1 MTAAT
6 PAKLLI
12 VDDLRENLIALEALI
27 RRDDRTVYQAASG
40 EAALAL
46 LLEHDFA
53 LAILDV
59 QMPGMNGFELAE
71 LMRGMEKTRGIPI
84 IFVSAGAKELNYA
97 FAGYESGAV
106 DFLHKPLDTHAVRS
120 KVSAFI
126 EMYRQ
131 RKQQEA
137 LLLQLQ
143 ATQAELQR
151 AVQIRD
157 EFMSM
162 VAHEL
167 RTPLN
172 TLFLQAQLRR
182 RMASGATLSP
192 EKLQAMVE
200 RDEQQIRN
208 IVRLIDDM
216 LDVSRIQRGTLAIA
230 PEPADLVQLVR
241 RVVEGFADQATVVG
255 CTLELTA
262 PHSLP
267 GIWDEFR
274 IEQVVA
280 NLLTNAMRYGN
291 CQPVQVRVESL
302 PGEAL
307 VTVSDSGVGIDPQ
320 DHARVFGQF
329 ERAGDKKVA
338 SGLGLGLYISRQIV
352 QAHGGSINVSSTLG
366 QGSAF
371 VVRLPLDTRAAAPA

>member
-1 MTAAT
+1 MTPVT

-12 VDDLRENLIALEALI
+12 VDDLHDNLIALEALI
-27 RRDDRTVYQAASG
+27 RQDDRTVYKAASG
-40 EAALAL
+40 QAALAL

-59 QMPGMNGFELAE
+59 QMPDMNGFELAE

-84 IFVSAGAKELNYA
+84 VFVSAGAKELNYA

-162 VAHEL
+162 VSHEL

-182 RMASGATLSP
+182 RMANGATLSP
-192 EKLQAMVE
+192 AKLQAMVE

-216 LDVSRIQRGTLAIA
+216 LDVSRIQRGMLAIA
-230 PEPADLVQLVR
+230 PEPADLAQLVR
-241 RVVEGFADQATVVG
+241 RVVEGFADQASVVG

-262 PHSLP
+262 PPSLP
-267 GIWDEFR
+267 GVWDEFR

-291 CQPVQVRVESL
+291 CKPVQVRVEALS
-302 PGEAL
+302 GEAS
-307 VTVSDSGVGIDPQ
+307 VTVRDSGVGIDPQ

-338 SGLGLGLYISRQIV
+338 PGPGLGLYISRQIV
-352 QAHGGSINVSSTLG
+352 EAHGGSINVSSNPG
-366 QGSAF
+366 QGSTF
-371 VVRLPLDTRAAAPA
+371 TVRLPLDAREAASA